1 MEKEPEAAGCSALL
15 RTLKATLIDA
25 LSADPDFVLQHADSR
40 SLLTVAQYQHIKV
53 IADPSQKV
61 CDLLDCV
68 IQRGSGCSK
77 KLLKLLKEEKIQETY
92 PKLGF
97 LKKPSQLRQMAGG
110 HGRFKR
116 KRERNLEPESPIKQN
131 CVNRAELVTERQLMI
146 LADRVGHSWKQ
157 MGLVALRI
165 TAVQLEQ
172 LEEDY
177 PRHVERVFGM
187 LQAWRMR
194 EGRQATAVRLYDLLS
209 RGNFV
214 PPESLDILLES
225 SGITGAPSHVVR

>member
-1 MEKEPEAAGCSALL
+1 GDGSGALL

-97 LKKPSQLRQMAGG
+97 LKK
-110 HGRFKR
+110 FKR